1 MNKAELVDAIVKKT
15 GETKRKTE
23 GYLDAFVETVME
35 EVAKGGKVSV
45 VGFGSFERRHREA
58 RMGRNPARVNLFR
71 SRQKTILRLPPERA
85 SGRRLAGNTVLF
97 LFPC

>member
-58 RMGRNPARVNLFR
+58 RMGRNPRSGEPIQIAAKDYPAFTPGKGFR
-71 SRQKTILRLPPERA
+71 EKV
-85 SGRRLAGNTVLF
+85 GG
-97 LFPC
+97 